1 MEQKR
6 WRDLDPWLLLLPV
19 GLSVFGVIVIR
30 SATDIPGA
38 GLAPEVW
45 AHAVASAIGMALLL
59 VVALID
65 YRWWR
70 SFWWLGYL
78 AAIALLVVVV
88 VSGET
93 RYGAQRWVSVA
104 GIPFQPSEF
113 VKLAC
118 IIALA
123 RVLADHRRDGRHLR
137 GFALSII
144 LLLPLLLL
152 IYQQP
157 DLATALVLVAIWLGM
172 TYVAGVPLWILAA
185 SLFAPVVAWP
195 LIWRFLKDY
204 MRQRIMTFL
213 APDSDP
219 LGAGYNM
226 IQARISIGAGGW
238 WGRGLGEGTQT
249 QLNFLRVRHTDFI
262 FAVVG
267 EELGFLGSVGV
278 LAAYAWL
285 VLRCLAAIGSTH
297 DVFGRLLATGVAT
310 MILFEVF
317 VNVGM
322 NVGLVP
328 VAGIPLPFLSYGRS
342 ALLANFLALGLV
354 QSVRLYGHSRRYDHP
369 PAMQMPLAARL
380 RRAAQPAS
388 RMTSAPPR

>member
-1 MEQKR
+1 MEQRR
-6 WRDLDPWLLLLPV
+6 WRNLDPWLILLPI
-19 GLSVFGVIVIR
+19 GLSALGAMMIL
-30 SATDIPGA
+30 SATSVPGA
-38 GLAPEVW
+38 ELAPEAG
-45 AHAVASAIGMALLL
+45 AHAIAALIGVGLLIG
-59 VVALID
+59 VALID

-70 SFWWLGYL
+70 STWWLAYL
-78 AAIALLVVVV
+78 VAIALLVFVI

-93 RYGAQRWVSVA
+93 RYGAQRWVGIA

-123 RVLADHRRDGRHLR
+123 RILADHARDGRHVR
-137 GFALSII
+137 GFVLSLI
-144 LLLPLLLL
+144 LLVPLLLL

-172 TYVAGVPLWILAA
+172 TLVAGVPLWLIAG
-185 SLFAPVVAWP
+185 SLLTPVVAWP
-195 LIWRFLKDY
+195 LIWRFLRDY
-204 MRQRIMTFL
+204 MRQRIVSFL
-213 APDSDP
+213 SPDSDP

-226 IQARISIGAGGW
+226 IQARISIGSGGW

-267 EELGFLGSVGV
+267 EELGFFGAIGV
-278 LAAYAWL
+278 LVAYAWL
-285 VLRCLAAIGSTH
+285 ILRCLAAVTSTT
-297 DVFGRLLATGVAT
+297 DIFGRLLATGVAT
-310 MILFEVF
+310 MLLFEIF
-317 VNVGM
+317 VNVGV
-322 NVGLVP
+322 NLGLVP

-354 QSVRLYGHSRRYDHP
+354 QSVCLYGHRRRYDSAP
-369 PAMQMPLAARL
+369 TAQLPLAARL
-380 RRAAQPAS
+380 RRAG
-388 RMTSAPPR
+388 